1 MKDWYDIYLNEINLK
16 GNVRN
21 YLDYKIKN
29 KKKLINLI
37 KKYSHNKKI
46 MEAGAGTGIISIYM
60 SSIGYDVTAIDID
73 KKIQN
78 LSKKIC
84 DEYTTNNKPNFII
97 KNIMNI
103 DYTEKYFDVIFSNG
117 VLEHFSDKDIIRA
130 LTLQIKQSDTVIVGI
145 PTTFFKKEESLYGDE
160 RYLSIKKWRDLITKS
175 GGYIVEET
183 SYDYRTLKEKIM
195 GINKIFNIKPFR
207 IFVIKKSI

>member
-1 MKDWYDIYLNEINLK
+1 
-16 GNVRN
+16 
-21 YLDYKIKN
+21 
-29 KKKLINLI
+29 
-37 KKYSHNKKI
+37 
-46 MEAGAGTGIISIYM
+46 
-60 SSIGYDVTAIDID
+60 
-73 KKIQN
+73 
-78 LSKKIC
+78 
-84 DEYTTNNKPNFII
+84 
-97 KNIMNI
+97 MNI